1 MGYITTFTIEKVE
14 GPQEEYN
21 KILNE
26 LKELGLEQLAESE
39 TDVLKWYDHA
49 VDMEEITS
57 KHPEAVVLLYGRGED
72 LDDVWYE
79 YWQGGKVYR
88 EILRP
93 KRFEEVK
100 NKLI

>member
-1 MGYITTFTIEKVE
+1 MGYLTTFTIERIE
-14 GPQEEYN
+14 GSQEEYN
-21 KILNE
+21 NILND

-39 TDVLKWYDHA
+39 TDTLKWYDHA

-72 LDDVWYE
+72 IDDVWYE
-79 YWQGGKVYR
+79 YWKGGEVYR
-88 EILRP
+88 EVLRP

-100 NKLI
+100 NRLV

>member
-1 MGYITTFTIEKVE
+1 MGYLTTFTIERIE
-14 GPQEEYN
+14 GSQEEYN
-21 KILNE
+21 NILND

-39 TDVLKWYDHA
+39 TDTLKWYDHA

-72 LDDVWYE
+72 IDDVWYE
-79 YWQGGKVYR
+79 YWKGGKVFR
-88 EILRP
+88 EVLRP

-100 NKLI
+100 NRLV